1 MGKFRLVG
9 TIVLVAALAVVMVA
23 SLPAGMIGAGMTPT
37 VDVFL
42 PVALKPENTPTTPPS
57 PTLTPI
63 PTSTPTP
70 TATPLPPADIRIMF
84 IEYNPPGPDE
94 DGEFVR
100 IVNLGGTTQTMT
112 NWTLRDIANHVFTFP
127 GFSLPAGGAVQVWTG
142 IGTNNSSNLYWES
155 GAAIWNNTGDTATL
169 RNNSGQVI
177 SVCSYPGGEQNYN
190 CP

>member
-1 MGKFRLVG
+1 
-9 TIVLVAALAVVMVA
+9 
-23 SLPAGMIGAGMTPT
+23 
-37 VDVFL
+37 
-42 PVALKPENTPTTPPS
+42 
-57 PTLTPI
+57 
-63 PTSTPTP
+63 
-70 TATPLPPADIRIMF
+70 MF

-142 IGTNNSSNLYWES
+142 IGTNNSSNLYWGS

-177 SVCSYPGGEQNYN
+177 SVCSYPGGERNYN